1 MGIGRGRF
9 HRRSSYGNQL
19 KALPVEAMYAAGV
32 SLATMVVY
40 IGIIAG
46 SVYLSGE
53 TRKWLG
59 GLGTIGF
66 LVSLGSLIFNIGQM
80 KTKTELKYRATCLII
95 SSVVMIVWMAT
106 LVVGLV
112 RG

>member
-1 MGIGRGRF
+1 MARGRF

-19 KALPVEAMYAAGV
+19 KALPIEAMYAAGV
-32 SLATMVVY
+32 SFATLLIY
-40 IGIIAG
+40 GGIIAG

-53 TRKWLG
+53 TPKWLG

-66 LVSLGSLIFNIGQM
+66 LIAFGALVYNIGQM
-80 KTKTELKYRATCLII
+80 KTKTEFKYRVVCMSI
-95 SSVVMIVWMAT
+95 SSFTMLVWVVT
-106 LVVGLV
+106 LLLGLI

>member
-32 SLATMVVY
+32 SLGTLVVY
-40 IGIIAG
+40 AGIIAG

-53 TRKWLG
+53 TPKWLG

-66 LVSLGSLIFNIGQM
+66 LVALGSLIFNLGQM

>member
-32 SLATMVVY
+32 SLGTLVVY
-40 IGIIAG
+40 AGIIAG

-53 TRKWLG
+53 TPKWLG

-66 LVSLGSLIFNIGQM
+66 LVALGSLIFNIGQM